1 MIRTIL
7 KKKMMN
13 FEVGDKVLVMDE
25 NFSGVV
31 SNILP
36 DKITIETEEGFELDF
51 SPNEL
56 LKINPKESI
65 NKELFSNQSIKTV
78 ISEKEEEKRRKN
90 LRVKPKEG
98 NQPTMEVDLHIHQL
112 TSNERGMSGHDKLTL
127 QLDTA
132 KRKLEFAMSK
142 NIQKI
147 VLIHGVGQGVLRA
160 ELEFMVN
167 RYDNMKWYDAN
178 YQKYGLGAMEVYIY
192 QNAKS

>member
-1 MIRTIL
+1 
-7 KKKMMN
+7 MN

-56 LKINPKESI
+56 LKIHPKESL

-78 ISEKEEEKRRKN
+78 ISEKEEEKKRKN
-90 LRVKPKEG
+90 LRVKPKER

-192 QNAKS
+192 QNAKP